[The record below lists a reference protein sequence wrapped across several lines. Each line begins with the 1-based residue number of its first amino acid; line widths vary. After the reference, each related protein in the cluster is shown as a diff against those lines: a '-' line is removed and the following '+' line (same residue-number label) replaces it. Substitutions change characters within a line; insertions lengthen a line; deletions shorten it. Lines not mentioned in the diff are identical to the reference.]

1 MSPFPRMFA
10 HTHASAPW
18 QTLVTALSL
27 GSTGALY
34 DPLATGAATVAA
46 GDISALKDARGGSG
60 FAPTLSTLVG
70 TIAFNAT
77 TGAMT
82 FTGSNAL
89 ATAASSVFSLASS
102 VSLFVIMSAAG
113 AGAQIFHSLYGG
125 NNCGLYLEGYSGD
138 YWVGTDISGLVA
150 GTSVAYDSNIRLIVV
165 SATSGGNGNI
175 DIPNQTRASAGGG
188 TAAAGTPL
196 LTLGGKNGSA
206 NNPSVVY
213 AAGVIP
219 RIVTSG
225 DLTALKAY
233 AATKGYTPA

>member
-1 MSPFPRMFA
+1 MFA
-10 HTHASAPW
+10 HTRASAPW

-138 YWVGTDISGLVA
+138 YWVGTDISGFVA

-175 DIPNQTRASAGGG
+175 DIQTRASAGGG

-219 RIVTSG
+219 RIVTAG
-225 DLTALKAY
+225 DITALKAY
-233 AATKGYTPA
+233 AVTKGYTPA

>member
-10 HTHASAPW
+10 HTRASAPW

-175 DIPNQTRASAGGG
+175 DIQTRASAGGG

>member
-175 DIPNQTRASAGGG
+175 DIQTRASAGGG